1 MNLVPTVVHISHT
14 LRVSFVVPVLK
25 AIVDSTMRKFL
36 FGTSLSLSEAVFPD
50 FDTTFG
56 PNKAVSNG
64 LSAIS
69 MDSVDLR
76 GTMASLFSDV
86 AQPQSGGMFGR
97 SHWFRNGNTG
107 TASPLAPDATPIHL
121 NRNNKVIPKVLT
133 AHSHRQMLDTTSEV
147 SLNTS
152 TLSKSQSSSQSESQ
166 SNFNNAVEVSTEAAS
181 TTSVRIE
188 YFFTSI
194 FWRIPGAQFS
204 TLVAL
209 VLFIIFFSFKL
220 AVAGYHFSDPERQ
233 LRYVQLHRSLQRQQ
247 TLHGKGEIPST
258 KSLESLGFEAVARGR
273 TAPQEV
279 IFPAI
284 NYRINFDTL
293 PRFAKSFLCPI

>member
-1 MNLVPTVVHISHT
+1 
-14 LRVSFVVPVLK
+14 
-25 AIVDSTMRKFL
+25 MRKFL
-36 FGTSLSLSEAVFPD
+36 FGATLSLSEAVFPD

-56 PNKAVSNG
+56 PNNPVSNG
-64 LSAIS
+64 LGAIS
-69 MDSVDLR
+69 KGSVDLR

-86 AQPQSGGMFGR
+86 VQPQSGGMFGR

-107 TASPLAPDATPIHL
+107 TASPLAPDTTPIHL
-121 NRNNKVIPKVLT
+121 NRNNKVISKVLT
-133 AHSHRQMLDTTSEV
+133 AHSHRQMLDTTSKA
-147 SLNTS
+147 SLNTE
-152 TLSKSQSSSQSESQ
+152 THSKSQASSQSESQ
-166 SNFNNAVEVSTEAAS
+166 SKSQSNLNNAVEVSTEAAS

-233 LRYVQLHRSLQRQQ
+233 WRYVQLHRSLQRQQ
-247 TLHGKGEIPST
+247 IFKGKGEIPST